1 MFDGTF
7 FDTSFFEVTTVS
19 AGSGGGGRGYYGFVA
34 SRKNKYKFPSSKP
47 KVAKVGEEILSGF
60 VDGIPAARGEEFF
73 MQEVRKLATHRGSQF
88 RMALGAPR
96 NMPGWLEMDALIET
110 VNGYRAFEIDDMS
123 FVHLGQRESAETKV
137 KDLRR
142 MNGLA
147 KYGITPRKGIEHIDA
162 ADLDNRMLAKKTI
175 AELQL

>member
-1 MFDGTF
+1 MAFKF
-7 FDTSFFEVTTVS
+7 KVS
-19 AGSGGGGRGYYGFVA
+19 R
-34 SRKNKYKFPSSKP
+34 NPQYKFPSSKP

-73 MQEVRKLATHRGSQF
+73 MQEVRKLPNHKGSQF
-88 RMALGAPR
+88 RMTLGAPR

-110 VNGYRAFEIDDMS
+110 INGYRAFEIDDMS

-162 ADLDNRMLAKKTI
+162 ADLDNRMLAKNTI
-175 AELQL
+175 AELEI

>member
-1 MFDGTF
+1 MAFKF
-7 FDTSFFEVTTVS
+7 KVS
-19 AGSGGGGRGYYGFVA
+19 
-34 SRKNKYKFPSSKP
+34 KNPQIKFPSSKP

-73 MQEVRKLATHRGSQF
+73 MQEIRKLPNHRGSQF
-88 RMALGAPR
+88 RMSLGAPR

-110 VNGYRAFEIDDMS
+110 VMGFRAFEIDDMS

-142 MNGLA
+142 MNGLL
-147 KYGITPRKGIEHIDA
+147 KYGITPHRGIEHIDA
-162 ADLDNRMLAKKTI
+162 ADLDNRELAKKKI
-175 AELQL
+175 AELEL